1 MENQGGNFKPGTP
14 GESRTAG
21 GRKREEAFHLEIDER
36 SLATGPVELPE
47 RRTKGE
53 ARASGPSGSY
63 DAEKERR
70 AEEKAHKKRNKLKA
84 RKNKRVFSLMWLVMV
99 LLVSFT
105 LASYL
110 IGGANDFFAVGRI
123 QGSAEVEIPE
133 KVTIDQL
140 TEILVQ
146 KGIVNKAEFF
156 KLYCKVTAEEEL
168 FVPGKYKLAT
178 NLDYEEIIDKLQG
191 GEENREVVRITF
203 QEGLTALEVAALL
216 EENKVCTAEEFLK
229 TLNEGDFSN
238 YELVAPLSE
247 SSGKYYRLEGY
258 LFPDTYDFYVGEELE
273 SVIGKLLNN
282 FGNRLTTD
290 MKNAI
295 QKSNMTLDQIVTLAS
310 IIQAEAADANDMF
323 KVSAVLHNRLSFG
336 AEYGVPMLQCDST
349 IYYPYT
355 ERQTV
360 PETGALPYGDY
371 NTYNFDGLPAGA
383 ICNPGV
389 DAIRAAL
396 SPSTDGDASS
406 YLFFCHAAD
415 GTAYYA
421 TNEEDHIYNQYE
433 AGLLE

>member
-1 MENQGGNFKPGTP
+1 MENQGGNFQHGAP
-14 GESRTAG
+14 GENGRSQA
-21 GRKREEAFHLEIDER
+21 RKREGEFHLEIDER
-36 SLATGPVELPE
+36 DLATGPVDLPE
-47 RRTKGE
+47 RGTREG
-53 ARASGPSGSY
+53 ARFTPSVPR
-63 DAEKERR
+63 DTEKERR

-84 RKNKRVFSLMWLVMV
+84 RKNKRIFSLMWLVMV

-105 LASYL
+105 LSSYL
-110 IGGANDFFAVGRI
+110 IGGANDFFAVGRN
-123 QGSAEVEIPE
+123 QGSAEVVIPE
-133 KVTIDQL
+133 KVTVDQL
-140 TEILVQ
+140 TDILVE
-146 KGIVNKAEFF
+146 KGVVNKPEFF
-156 KLYCKVTAEEEL
+156 KLYCKVTADESL
-168 FVPGKYKLAT
+168 FVAGKYKLAT
-178 NLDYEEIIDKLQG
+178 NLDYEDIINKLQG

-216 EENKVCTAEEFLK
+216 EENEVCTAEDFLK
-229 TLNEGDFSN
+229 ALNEEDFSN

-247 SSGKYYRLEGY
+247 STGKYYRLEGY

-295 QKSNMTLDQIVTLAS
+295 QKSGMSLDQIVTLAS

-336 AEYGVPMLQCDST
+336 AEYGVPLLQCDST
-349 IYYPYT
+349 IYYPYK
-355 ERQTV
+355 ERKDI
-360 PETGALPYGDY
+360 PEQGALPYGDY
-371 NTYNFDGLPAGA
+371 NTYNFSGLPAGA
-383 ICNPGV
+383 ICNPGI

-396 SPSTDGDASS
+396 NPSTDGDAPS
-406 YLFFCHAAD
+406 YLYFCHSAD

-421 TNEEDHIYNQYE
+421 TNEEDHINNQYE